1 MNNLAKTN
9 IHQLVEVANE
19 LTQQEGVSRII
30 NSFGVWQSDFNKQPL
45 VFQVDVTI
53 KEIGGDHTRT
63 ERGFYFVPTTMPD
76 HALLI
81 AKSMATLDFF
91 NSKYPELDMETQV
104 GIKTEDKVS
113 EEEHTETP
121 AVEEQTEPA
130 SVEPAKKTRKP
141 RTAKPKEI
149 VTDVPQ
155 VAEVVA
161 EIVAEKPKYSQYDNT
176 KLAHKDALI
185 AMLDK
190 EFDGWRNL
198 GKEKTKAMS
207 AALVGK
213 DFMDEAGLIIPEF
226 KALVKQYV

>member
-1 MNNLAKTN
+1 MNNLATTN

-30 NSFGVWQSDFNKQPL
+30 NSFGVWQSDKASGQPM

-63 ERGFYFVPTTMPD
+63 ERGFYFVPTSIPE
-76 HALLI
+76 HALTI
-81 AKSMATLDFF
+81 AKAMATLDFF
-91 NSKYPELDMETQV
+91 NSRYPQLVMETQV
-104 GIKTEDKVS
+104 GTDKAEDKVS
-113 EEEHTETP
+113 EEGQSEAPVLETETEPVHTEP
-121 AVEEQTEPA
+121 E
-130 SVEPAKKTRKP
+130 KKTRKP
-141 RTAKPKEI
+141 RGPKKDKSAVGSE
-149 VTDVPQ
+149 
-155 VAEVVA
+155 AVV
-161 EIVAEKPKYSQYDNT
+161 ENYSPYDNT
-176 KLAHKDALI
+176 KTAHKDALI

-213 DFMDEAGLIIPEF
+213 PFLNDAGVIIPEF
-226 KALVKQYV
+226 KELVKQYV